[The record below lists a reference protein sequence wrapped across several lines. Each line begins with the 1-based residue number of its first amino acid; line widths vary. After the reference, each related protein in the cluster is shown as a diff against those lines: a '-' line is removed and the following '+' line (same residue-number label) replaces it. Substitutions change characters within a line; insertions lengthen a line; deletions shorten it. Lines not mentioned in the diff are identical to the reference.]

1 MITVMRRYRR
11 VLQVG
16 LLGVIAAFVLT
27 SVYIGSMS
35 SGSRARA
42 DAIATVNGE
51 AIPVDRYRRAFPPYV
66 NQMTQYSI
74 QPLTPELIEQLRIAD
89 NAIDA
94 LVADESPV
102 QRARRQ
108 GPSAR

>member
-16 LLGVIAAFVLT
+16 LLVVIAAFVLT

-35 SGSRARA
+35 GGSGNRE
-42 DAIATVNGE
+42 DAVATVNGE
-51 AIPVDRYRRAFPPYV
+51 AIPADRYRPAYQSYV
-66 NQMTQYSI
+66 NQMTQDSR

-89 NAIDA
+89 NGRDA
-94 LVADESPV
+94 LAGQEI
-102 QRARRQ
+102 
-108 GPSAR
+108 